1 MTTMIFRGMIFLLLE
16 NCDLKN
22 LPFRGACG
30 LSSLVNPWQNGNVRF
45 SEPTLFQA
53 CCTQDLS
60 GSPIPAFFLKPC
72 AECADTKGDAL
83 CSPGGKAFR
92 VDASVNKAT

>member
-1 MTTMIFRGMIFLLLE
+1 MIFRGMIFLLLE

-22 LPFRGACG
+22 LPFRGARG

-53 CCTQDLS
+53 CYHS
-60 GSPIPAFFLKPC
+60 GFIGVAHSRSGKNAGSDKGRSGIFF
-72 AECADTKGDAL
+72 
-83 CSPGGKAFR
+83 
-92 VDASVNKAT
+92 